1 MTALITTLSAL
12 PEAWVLTP
20 VNGKK
25 APYTNDWQK
34 ISVTR
39 EAIAQE
45 IENGKAQGFG
55 ILTGKLSGGIMA
67 IDCDGH
73 IPHALFKEI
82 LGGDIPLTVA
92 FTSGKDGRAQYLFA
106 IPQAHWASISTKKA
120 GTAKDGGMLE
130 FRWDGC
136 QSVLPP
142 SVHPETG
149 AYKWIDSPDTTAIA
163 PLPDAVLTYLLTP
176 KQHPE
181 PLPNEPQPQPVFT
194 TGYIPPIPIER
205 CLSKEHRAALENGV
219 SEGNRDDMG
228 CSLARDLIGVA
239 SYVPS
244 IQFDYQSSQYQLP
257 VDGDPAQL
265 LWDYCQRCSPP
276 LSQADCDRIYK
287 SALGYNPAPS
297 ISDEDS
303 LKNCLRAWCK
313 EHKLAVQ
320 NSSSNG
326 SSNGNGSSHGVHDKP
341 QYSQFDSNITDGLF
355 KNNVKV
361 DPDTG
366 EFKLVRE
373 RIGNHLEAIA
383 YVNNPNGDG
392 AAIHIEFKTIR
403 HKIKRWTMP
412 RGAIV
417 CETSQ
422 MLAEL
427 QNRGYFFDIS
437 KKKQLVEYLNALGGD
452 VATTYTI
459 TDTTGWIDGAY
470 VTQNKT
476 YSLNRDSDLKFRDVE
491 PIADSISEI
500 KGTLAEWQDQVGSHC
515 AGNSRLIFALG
526 TGLAAPLQPLVDVE
540 SGGFHVVGT
549 TSVGKT
555 TMLRVGSSVVGI
567 KDIPHWRTTTN
578 GLESIAC
585 AHNHML
591 LPLDEIGQAEP
602 REVGAIAYMLA
613 NGQGKTRMTKN
624 LTNRKPKTWQLLFLS
639 SGELGMGAYMAQ
651 SGIALKGGQEVRL
664 PDIPAVP
671 SGSPFGVFESI
682 HNFESAKQFAEH
694 LDRATQTYH
703 GTLLDAFLPKLVT
716 DRATNPAFASTL
728 KKQVYA
734 IARKLS
740 EGTIDT
746 AVARVANRFALVQVA
761 LELAHAYGLL
771 PFPLAHIGWAISKMF
786 RDWLDYRGGDG
797 SIEVKNACDRIR
809 SLFVSNQH
817 GDRIF
822 DVTEN
827 HRLVR
832 NLLAY
837 CKSTKDST
845 TNVVAAIDE
854 FWVPGTIFEKE
865 LCSGVDKTV
874 LVLELQQRGWLIPP
888 RNDGKAMHTRT
899 CNGKR
904 SYFYI
909 FNPDKILDCAESE
922 KEGVQGVQGVQ
933 EASKTIPVWDTPSL
947 VPVHH
952 PENTGV
958 QGVQLISQLDGNE
971 QACTPCTPLEN
982 LPCTPNL
989 KNEILSH
996 NGFTPLST
1004 PCTPCTPEKTHLNNL
1019 KIEEQNFFDENSYE
1033 SGKSVNGS
1041 DSLDSPRLTKA
1052 VSQNGNSQILSQPPV
1067 QTSGSPDSPDSL
1079 AKMPSQKIVDNYLS
1093 PPIKKGDKVMVQT
1106 SNAVGVVMDDRIKN
1120 HRSPKKGVVMV
1131 GQYLVEF
1138 EEGERKWLDAEILAL
1153 DKRN

>member
-1 MTALITTLSAL
+1 MTHTIQDRLSVFHSELLDALNTLPKEWAK
-12 PEAWVLTP
+12 TP
-20 VNGKK
+20 VTGNKI
-25 APYTNDWQK
+25 PYLKDWQK
-34 ISVTR
+34 TPASSET
-39 EAIAQE
+39 IAQE
-45 IENGKAQGFG
+45 IENNKAQGFG

-73 IPHALFKEI
+73 VPHALFKEI

-92 FTSGKDGRAQYLFA
+92 FTSGKDGRAQYLFT
-106 IPQAHWASISTKKA
+106 IPQAHWADISTKKV
-120 GTAKDGGMLE
+120 GTVKAGGMLE

-149 AYKWIDSPDTTAIA
+149 SYQWIDSPDTTAIA
-163 PLPDAVLTYLLTP
+163 PLPEAVLAYLLTP
-176 KQHPE
+176 KQHPK
-181 PLPNEPQPQPVFT
+181 PLPYQPQPKLLFT
-194 TGYIPPIPIER
+194 TGYIPPIPLER
-205 CLSKEHRAALENGV
+205 CLSKEHRAALANGV
-219 SEGNRDDMG
+219 SQGNRDNTG

-239 SYVPS
+239 NYVPS
-244 IQFDYQSSQYQLP
+244 IQFDYKSSLYQLT
-257 VDGDPAQL
+257 VDGDPEQL

-276 LSQADCDRIYK
+276 LSPADCARIYK

-341 QYSQFDSNITDGLF
+341 QYSQFESNIEDGLF
-355 KNNVKV
+355 KNNIKV

-392 AAIHIEFKTIR
+392 ASIHIEFKTIR
-403 HKIKRWTMP
+403 HKTKRWTMP

-476 YSLNRDSDLKFRDVE
+476 YSLNGDSDLKFRDVE

-500 KGTLAEWQDQVGSHC
+500 KGTLAEWQAEVGSQC
-515 AGNSRLIFALG
+515 AANSRLIFALG

-694 LDRATQTYH
+694 LDRATQNYH

-716 DRATNPAFASTL
+716 DRATNPAFANTL

-734 IARKLS
+734 IARQLS

-771 PFPLAHIGWAISKMF
+771 PFPIEHISWAIGKMF

-797 SIEVKNACDRIR
+797 SIEIKNACDRIR
-809 SLFVSNQH
+809 NLFVTQEY
-817 GDRIF
+817 GDRIYNLS
-822 DVTEN
+822 DGDAQS
-827 HRLVR
+827 VR

-837 CKSTKDST
+837 RK
-845 TNVVAAIDE
+845 TNEDGETEE
-854 FWVPGTIFEKE
+854 FWVPTSVFDLEI
-865 LCSGVDKTV
+865 CTGVDKPA
-874 LVLELQQRGWLIPP
+874 LIKELQKRGWLAPP
-888 RNDGKAMHTRT
+888 RNDGKSTLQRRIK
-899 CNGKR
+899 KR
-904 SYFYI
+904 RNYYYVFQPQNI
-909 FNPDKILDCAESE
+909 F
-922 KEGVQGVQGVQ
+922 G
-933 EASKTIPVWDTPSL
+933 
-947 VPVHH
+947 
-952 PENTGV
+952 
-958 QGVQLISQLDGNE
+958 
-971 QACTPCTPLEN
+971 
-982 LPCTPNL
+982 
-989 KNEILSH
+989 
-996 NGFTPLST
+996 
-1004 PCTPCTPEKTHLNNL
+1004 
-1019 KIEEQNFFDENSYE
+1019 ENSSE
-1033 SGKSVNGS
+1033 SGESGESVISNSLPVVSTAPDLLTHQHKSSSESGESVKELVNGS

-1052 VSQNGNSQILSQPPV
+1052 VSQNGNSQIPTQPPF
-1067 QTSGSPDSPDSL
+1067 QTSGSLDSPDSL
-1079 AKMPSQKIVDNYLS
+1079 AKMPSQKIVDDYLS
-1093 PPIKKGDKVMVQT
+1093 PPLKKGDKVMIQT
-1106 SNAVGVVMDDRIKN
+1106 SNAVGVVMDDRTKN

-1131 GQYLVEF
+1131 SQYLVEF

-1153 DKRN
+1153 DERN

>member
-1 MTALITTLSAL
+1 MTALTTTLSAL
-12 PEAWVLTP
+12 PTTWVLTP

-39 EAIAQE
+39 EAIAQD
-45 IENGKAQGFG
+45 IRNGKAQGFG
-55 ILTGKLSGGIMA
+55 IVTGERSGGIMA

-73 IPHALFKEI
+73 VPHALFKEI
-82 LGGDIPLTVA
+82 LGGDIPRTVA
-92 FTSGKDGRAQYLFA
+92 FTSGKDGRAQYLFS
-106 IPQAHWASISTKKA
+106 IPEDYWVSIKTKKVGDA
-120 GTAKDGGMLE
+120 NDGGMLE

-149 AYKWIDSPDTTAIA
+149 SYKWIDSPDTTTIA
-163 PLPDAVLTYLLTP
+163 PLPDAVLAYLLKP

-181 PLPNEPQPQPVFT
+181 PLPTEPKPKPVFT

-244 IQFDYQSSQYQLP
+244 IQFDYKSSHYQLP
-257 VDGDPAQL
+257 IDGDPEQL

-287 SALGYNPAPS
+287 SALSYNPAPS

-313 EHKLAVQ
+313 EHKLAIQ
-320 NSSSNG
+320 NSSSSNG
-326 SSNGNGSSHGVHDKP
+326 SNNGNGSSHGVNEKP
-341 QYSQFDSNITDGLF
+341 QYSQFDSNIKDGLF
-355 KNNVKV
+355 KNNVKI

-383 YVNNPNGDG
+383 FVNNPNGDG
-392 AAIHIEFKTIR
+392 ASIQIEFKTIR
-403 HKIKRWTMP
+403 HKIQRWTMP

-437 KKKQLVEYLNALGGD
+437 KKKQLVEYLNALGGEI
-452 VATTYTI
+452 AKTYTI
-459 TDTTGWIDGAY
+459 TDTTGWIDGSY

-476 YSLNRDSDLKFRDVE
+476 YSTNGDSDLKFRDVE

-500 KGTLAEWQDQVGSHC
+500 KGTLAEWQAEVGTKC
-515 AGNSRLIFALG
+515 AHNSRLIFALG

-591 LPLDEIGQAEP
+591 LPLDEISQAEA

-671 SGSPFGVFESI
+671 NGSPFGVFESI

-703 GTLLDAFLPKLVT
+703 GTLLDAFLSKLVT
-716 DRATNPAFASTL
+716 DRATNPDFANTL

-734 IARKLS
+734 IARKLA

-771 PFPLAHIGWAISKMF
+771 PFPLDHINWAISKMF
-786 RDWLDYRGGDG
+786 RDWLNHRGGDG
-797 SIEVKNACDRIR
+797 SIEVKNACDRIQN
-809 SLFVSNQH
+809 LFVTQEY
-817 GDRIF
+817 GDRIYNLS
-822 DVTEN
+822 DGDAQS
-827 HRLVR
+827 VR

-837 CKSTKDST
+837 RKTDEDGE
-845 TNVVAAIDE
+845 ADE
-854 FWVPGTIFEKE
+854 FWVPTSVFDLEI
-865 LCSGVDKTV
+865 CTGVDKPA
-874 LVLELQQRGWLIPP
+874 LIKELQKRGWLTPP
-888 RNDGKAMHTRT
+888 RNDGKSTLQRRIK
-899 CNGKR
+899 KR
-904 SYFYI
+904 RNYYYVFQPKNFFGENSS
-909 FNPDKILDCAESE
+909 ESGE
-922 KEGVQGVQGVQ
+922 SGESVVYNSLLV
-933 EASKTIPVWDTPSL
+933 IDTPSL
-947 VPVHH
+947 LLTH
-952 PENTGV
+952 
-958 QGVQLISQLDGNE
+958 QY
-971 QACTPCTPLEN
+971 
-982 LPCTPNL
+982 
-989 KNEILSH
+989 
-996 NGFTPLST
+996 
-1004 PCTPCTPEKTHLNNL
+1004 KTH
-1019 KIEEQNFFDENSYE
+1019 SE
-1033 SGKSVNGS
+1033 SGESVNGT
-1041 DSLDSPRLTKA
+1041 DSPDSPRLTEA
-1052 VSQNGNSQILSQPPV
+1052 VSQNGNSQNLSKQPF
-1067 QTSGSPDSPDSL
+1067 QASDSPDSPDSL
-1079 AKMPSQKIVDNYLS
+1079 KKVQSKKIVDDYLS
-1093 PPIKKGDKVMVQT
+1093 PPLNKGDKVIVQT
-1106 SNAVGVVMDDRIKN
+1106 SQAVGVVIDRRIKN
-1120 HRSPKKGVVMV
+1120 HQSPKKGVFTVS
-1131 GQYLVEF
+1131 QYLVEF
-1138 EEGERKWLDAEILAL
+1138 EEGNRTWLDADVLVL
-1153 DKRN
+1153 DERN

>member
-1 MTALITTLSAL
+1 MTALVTTLSAL

-25 APYTNDWQK
+25 APYTNDWQR

-39 EAIAQE
+39 EAIALD
-45 IENGKAQGFG
+45 IRNGKAQGFG
-55 ILTGKLSGGIMA
+55 IITGERSGGIMA

-73 IPHALFKEI
+73 VPHALLREI
-82 LGGDIPLTVA
+82 LGGDIPQTVA

-106 IPQAHWASISTKKA
+106 IPQPHWADISTKKV
-120 GTAKDGGMLE
+120 GTVKDGGLLE

-149 AYKWIDSPDTTAIA
+149 SYKWIDSPDTTAIA
-163 PLPDAVLTYLLTP
+163 PLPDAVLAYLLTP

-181 PLPNEPQPQPVFT
+181 PLPHQPQPQPIFT

-205 CLSKEHRAALENGV
+205 CLSREHRAALEHGV
-219 SEGNRDDMG
+219 SQGNRDNTG

-239 SYVPS
+239 NYVPS
-244 IQFDYQSSQYQLP
+244 LQFDYKSSQYQLP

-320 NSSSNG
+320 NSSNG
-326 SSNGNGSSHGVHDKP
+326 SSNVNGSSYGVNDKP
-341 QYSQFDSNITDGLF
+341 QYSQFESNITDGLF

-366 EFKLVRE
+366 ELKLVRE

-392 AAIHIEFKTIR
+392 ASIHIEFKTIR

-476 YSLNRDSDLKFRDVE
+476 YSLNGDSDLKFRDVE

-500 KGTLAEWQDQVGSHC
+500 KGTLAEWQDKIGSQC
-515 AGNSRLIFALG
+515 ASNSRLIFALG

-540 SGGFHVVGT
+540 SGGFHMVGT

-591 LPLDEIGQAEP
+591 LPLDEIAQAEA

-624 LTNRKPKTWQLLFLS
+624 LTNRKPKIWQLLFLS

-703 GTLLDAFLPKLVT
+703 GTLLDAFLSKLVT
-716 DRATNPAFASTL
+716 DKATNPVFASTL

-734 IARKLS
+734 IARKLA

-771 PFPLAHIGWAISKMF
+771 PFPVEHIQWAISKMF

-809 SLFVSNQH
+809 NLFVTQEY
-817 GDRIF
+817 GDRIYNLS
-822 DVTEN
+822 DGDAQS
-827 HRLVR
+827 VR

-837 CKSTKDST
+837 RKTDGDGE
-845 TNVVAAIDE
+845 AEE
-854 FWVPGTIFEKE
+854 FWVPTSVFELE
-865 LCSGVDKTV
+865 ICTGVDKPA
-874 LVLELQQRGWLIPP
+874 LIKELQKRGWLAPP
-888 RNDGKAMHTRT
+888 RNDGKSTLQRRIK
-899 CNGKR
+899 KR
-904 SYFYI
+904 RNYYYVFQPQNI
-909 FNPDKILDCAESE
+909 FGENSCESGE
-922 KEGVQGVQGVQ
+922 SGESVV
-933 EASKTIPVWDTPSL
+933 S
-947 VPVHH
+947 
-952 PENTGV
+952 N
-958 QGVQLISQLDGNE
+958 
-971 QACTPCTPLEN
+971 
-982 LPCTPNL
+982 
-989 KNEILSH
+989 
-996 NGFTPLST
+996 PLSVIST
-1004 PCTPCTPEKTHLNNL
+1004 APEVLTHQH
-1019 KIEEQNFFDENSYE
+1019 KSSSE
-1033 SGKSVNGS
+1033 SGESVKELVNGS

-1067 QTSGSPDSPDSL
+1067 QASSSPDSPDSL
-1079 AKMPSQKIVDNYLS
+1079 AKMPSQKIVADYLS
-1093 PPIKKGDKVMVQT
+1093 PPLKKGDKVMVET
-1106 SNAVGVVMDDRIKN
+1106 SNAVGVVMNNRTKN

-1131 GQYLVEF
+1131 SQYLVEF

-1153 DKRN
+1153 DERN

>member
-25 APYTNDWQK
+25 APYTKDWQK
-34 ISVTR
+34 IVVTR
-39 EAIAQE
+39 EAIASD
-45 IENGKAQGFG
+45 IRNGKAQGFG
-55 ILTGKLSGGIMA
+55 IITGERSGGIMA

-73 IPHALFKEI
+73 VPHALFKEI
-82 LGGDIPLTVA
+82 LGGDIPQTVA

-106 IPQAHWASISTKKA
+106 VPQAHWASISTKKA
-120 GTAKDGGMLE
+120 GKAKDGGMLE

-149 AYKWIDSPDTTAIA
+149 SYQWIDSPDTTEIA
-163 PLPDAVLTYLLTP
+163 PLPDAVLAYLLKP
-176 KQHPE
+176 EQHPE
-181 PLPNEPQPQPVFT
+181 PLPRELSPKTIFT

-244 IQFDYQSSQYQLP
+244 IQFDYKSSQYQLP
-257 VDGDPAQL
+257 IDGDPAQL

-287 SALGYNPAPS
+287 SALSHNPAPS

-313 EHKLAVQ
+313 EHKLAIQ
-320 NSSSNG
+320 NSSSSNG
-326 SSNGNGSSHGVHDKP
+326 SNNGNGSSHGVNEKP
-341 QYSQFDSNITDGLF
+341 QYSQFDSNIKDGLF
-355 KNNVKV
+355 KNNVKI

-383 YVNNPNGDG
+383 FVNNPNGDG
-392 AAIHIEFKTIR
+392 ASIQIEFKTIR
-403 HKIKRWTMP
+403 HKIQRWTMP

-437 KKKQLVEYLNALGGD
+437 KKKQLVEYLNALGGEI
-452 VATTYTI
+452 AKTYTI
-459 TDTTGWIDGAY
+459 TDTTGWINGSY

-476 YSLNRDSDLKFRDVE
+476 YSTNGDSDLKFRDIE

-500 KGTLAEWQDQVGSHC
+500 KGTLAEWQAEVGTKC
-515 AGNSRLIFALG
+515 AHNSRLIFALG

-591 LPLDEIGQAEP
+591 LPLDEISQAEA

-671 SGSPFGVFESI
+671 NGSPFGVFESI

-703 GTLLDAFLPKLVT
+703 GTLLDAFLSKLVT
-716 DRATNPAFASTL
+716 DRATNPDFANTL

-734 IARKLS
+734 IARKLA

-771 PFPLAHIGWAISKMF
+771 PFPLDHIHWAISKMF
-786 RDWLDYRGGDG
+786 RDWLNHRGGDG
-797 SIEVKNACDRIR
+797 SIEVKNACDRIQN
-809 SLFVSNQH
+809 LFVTQEY
-817 GDRIF
+817 GDRIYNLS
-822 DVTEN
+822 DGDAQS
-827 HRLVR
+827 VR

-837 CKSTKDST
+837 RKTDEDGE
-845 TNVVAAIDE
+845 ADE
-854 FWVPGTIFEKE
+854 FWVPTSVFDLEI
-865 LCSGVDKTV
+865 CTGVDKPA
-874 LVLELQQRGWLIPP
+874 LIKELQKRRWLTPP
-888 RNDGKAMHTRT
+888 RNDGKSTLQRRIK
-899 CNGKR
+899 KR
-904 SYFYI
+904 RNYYYVFQPKNFFGENSS
-909 FNPDKILDCAESE
+909 ESGE
-922 KEGVQGVQGVQ
+922 SGESVVYNSLLV
-933 EASKTIPVWDTPSL
+933 IDTPSL
-947 VPVHH
+947 LLTH
-952 PENTGV
+952 
-958 QGVQLISQLDGNE
+958 QY
-971 QACTPCTPLEN
+971 
-982 LPCTPNL
+982 
-989 KNEILSH
+989 
-996 NGFTPLST
+996 
-1004 PCTPCTPEKTHLNNL
+1004 KTH
-1019 KIEEQNFFDENSYE
+1019 SE
-1033 SGKSVNGS
+1033 SGESVNGT
-1041 DSLDSPRLTKA
+1041 DSPDSPRLTEA
-1052 VSQNGNSQILSQPPV
+1052 VSQNGNSQNLSKQPF
-1067 QTSGSPDSPDSL
+1067 QASDSPDSPDSL
-1079 AKMPSQKIVDNYLS
+1079 KKVQSQKIVDDYLS
-1093 PPIKKGDKVMVQT
+1093 PPLNKGEQVIVQT
-1106 SNAVGVVMDDRIKN
+1106 SQAVGVVIDRRIKN
-1120 HRSPKKGVVMV
+1120 HQSPKKGVFTVS
-1131 GQYLVEF
+1131 QYLVEF
-1138 EEGERKWLDAEILAL
+1138 EEGNRTWLDADVLVL
-1153 DKRN
+1153 DERN